1 MPLLKP
7 AHTLNL
13 PSSSHLSTYTRVVLI
28 LFGYG
33 RRHRHTFRTGFLP
46 VLFPTPRVNPSC
58 FRFLFVQF
66 HRATVIVDSIFCVG
80 YSALPAV
87 AATTTTKLQ
96 RLLWFLSIV
105 THATLLPHACS
116 GSGKRTVVAPY
127 VAPRTLPP
135 LFKKIAAAAAA
146 APTQTS

>member
-1 MPLLKP
+1 MSGVPFY
-7 AHTLNL
+7 
-13 PSSSHLSTYTRVVLI
+13 SHLSTTCVLI

-33 RRHRHTFRTGFLP
+33 RRHRHTFCSHGFLP
-46 VLFPTPRVNPSC
+46 VLFPPPRVNPSC